1 MQVRGSY
8 ICVLSSLVRLLGCA
22 YRPTWVIDF
31 AEVRLSCSE
40 VVDTQAEQAEQAA
53 QAARL
58 GRAVKAWIDDV
69 LGIDRAE
76 VVRRSG
82 LSDAKLRSIER
93 GDAVALRRSTLRK
106 LSRGLDWPDR
116 AAEMIRDGDMDLA
129 DVVVTRGGSHEETT
143 DLLAR
148 AAPDE
153 FGPRPRSTTA
163 MLVDWVTA
171 LERRV
176 EVLEDVTER
185 LRRSERSTDA
195 PRP

>member
-40 VVDTQAEQAEQAA
+40 VVDTQAE

-143 DLLAR
+143 ELLAR